1 LLVVPLV
8 LVVLHDRVVVFV
20 VISVV
25 AVAVSVTLK
34 VCCAWFGMAYV

>member
-8 LVVLHDRVVVFV
+8 LVVLHDRVVVV
-20 VISVV
+20 AV